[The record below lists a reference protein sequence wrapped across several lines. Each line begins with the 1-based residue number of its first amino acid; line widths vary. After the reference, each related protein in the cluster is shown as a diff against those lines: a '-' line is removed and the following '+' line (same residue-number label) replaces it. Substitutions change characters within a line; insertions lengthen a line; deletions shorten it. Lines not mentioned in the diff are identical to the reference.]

1 MVSARFL
8 RGVGIAVCAAVLFGF
23 GALSLAESGR
33 SDTDRTPRVKP
44 KTGNWFGIAV
54 DDKYGDTGAVEFK
67 VRKRGRLLRHLRID
81 DIAGDCAGVRN
92 DTLTVRLPR
101 AKIDRDGTLEGH
113 YVFADPGEPAGAVVS
128 YFGKFK
134 RKRLVGGR
142 IYQDNDLD
150 GGTESTCEVAA
161 ASFTARRAK

>member
-1 MVSARFL
+1 MASARFL
-8 RGVGIAVCAAVLFGF
+8 RRVGFAVVACLVLGF
-23 GALSLAESGR
+23 AALSLAASAD
-33 SDTDRTPRVKP
+33 SDAERVPRAKP
-44 KTGNWFGIAV
+44 KTGNWSGTAV
-54 DDKYGDTGAVEFK
+54 DDKYGDSAAVEFK
-67 VRKRGRLLRHLRID
+67 VKERGRLLRHLRID

-101 AKIDRDGTLEGH
+101 AKIDRNGNLEGH
-113 YVFADPGEPAGAVVS
+113 YVFADPGDPAGAVVS
-128 YFGKFK
+128 YFGKFE
-134 RKRLVGGR
+134 RNRLDDGR